1 MCPIAKRREAWR
13 RLSHDLDRSKLAA
26 MTRHVA
32 FADVEAAARS
42 ILDGGVRGRV
52 IVDIG

>member
-1 MCPIAKRREAWR
+1 MTDNQTPQHDENHLIAER
-13 RLSHDLDRSKLAA
+13 RSKLAA

-32 FADVEAAARS
+32 FADVEAAARA

-52 IVDIG
+52 VVDIG